1 MKWAEGEW
9 WRWSQMTTRNLGV
22 SDRAGCC
29 YQELWGKR
37 LLRLSKQMAVRQ
49 SKSELAK
56 SRPKNENK
64 AES

>member
-29 YQELWGKR
+29 YQELWGKW

-56 SRPKNENK
+56 S
-64 AES
+64 